1 MPVYQEKLSKSWR
14 AIDKSVLRHH
24 SLLEAN
30 GTIVSPRLLL
40 IDISRLRWFLH
51 SDTKAAVL
59 GLCTNKSAQR
69 LCAMVYRWLPPQLLA
84 FALHWSNLEVGCQWM
99 PLEEVIWGW
108 PSLCTFARTTFGKVS
123 IGCNETH
130 GWQLVFSHLWDR
142 VLLKFV
148 CNVAEPCWHQNCEE
162 HKLHPSRSC
171 FDVFYV
177 WCVWRHV
184 SLGRHFKPP
193 SISLLAD
200 PQTLR
205 TITI

>member
-1 MPVYQEKLSKSWR
+1 MEGNRQKCFETPLTLGGKCIR
-14 AIDKSVLRHH
+14 
-24 SLLEAN
+24 

-40 IDISRLRWFLH
+40 IDISRVRWFLH

-84 FALHWSNLEVGCQWM
+84 FALHWSNLEVGCQLM

-205 TITI
+205 TITIYVHI